1 MATVFIRTIIVY
13 FVFIVAIRLL
23 GKRQVGEL
31 ELSELVITFMLSELA
46 TAPIFD
52 PSIPLTYILIPLV
65 ILISSEIISSFLVT
79 KSSFMKKILI
89 GNPSYI
95 IKKGKLNE
103 KELSKLRMSLPELLG
118 ELRLKDIGDISEVD
132 YAVLEENGKLSVLK
146 KQDNFSHAII
156 LDGKINQSSLEI
168 SGVKKKWILDYLK
181 SQNRTLDEV
190 FLLTY
195 SDNGDINIILKE
207 EK

>member
-95 IKKGKLNE
+95 IRKGKLNE

-195 SDNGDINIILKE
+195 SDNGDINIIIKE

>member
-95 IKKGKLNE
+95 IRKGKLNE